1 MRRLLK
7 DLWINLHHGVAFA
20 LFMRRGVWDFRI
32 GIDQML
38 MLLLFFLGLDVA
50 LDYITHQP
58 DPSFDHHAFAHFA
71 VNLLLFTLSAYLIA
85 RLLRRREALLTI
97 VLISYS
103 ASFLFALIN
112 NALVKFAEV
121 IITFSDTLYLSLAYL
136 VVVWS
141 VLVVVRSALHACEAR
156 RRAVLVIVPVLFV
169 VWALPV
175 STGGWDKSFWHA
187 NYAPQKDRYAA
198 YRKMDGEGLFYAQP
212 KMVEQTL
219 QQLAPQRP
227 GVSDLYFVSFGSY
240 AMQDVFMKEVA
251 YAQRTM
257 DARFD
262 TVGHSLELVNNLQ
275 TRDELPLATAS
286 NLRLVLNHLGERMES
301 EEDVLMLYLSSH
313 GSEQHELAVDFWPL
327 PLNDITPESLRQ
339 MLDEAGIK
347 WRVIVISAC
356 YSGGFI
362 DAMRD
367 EHTLVATASAKDR
380 QSFGCGNEDDF
391 TYYGEAL
398 FRDELGR
405 GVPLI
410 TAFRQAR
417 ESIHAREQREKLEHS
432 LPQLFIG
439 QQIEQKLETMHGP
452 RLAECSGD
460 SQVDLKRVAEPG
472 ATVECR

>member
-7 DLWINLHHGVAFA
+7 DLWANLHHGVAFS
-20 LFMRRGVWDFRI
+20 LFMRRGVGDFRI
-32 GIDQML
+32 GIDQLL

-50 LDYITHQP
+50 FDYITHQP
-58 DPSFDHHAFAHFA
+58 APSFDHHAFAHFA
-71 VNLLLFTLSAYLIA
+71 VNLLLFTLSAYVIS
-85 RLLRRREALLTI
+85 RLLRRSEALLPI

-112 NALVKFAEV
+112 NALVKYAGA
-121 IITFSDTLYLSLAYL
+121 IITFSDTLYLVLVYA

-156 RRAVLVIVPVLFV
+156 RRAALVIVPALFV

-175 STGGWDKSFWHA
+175 STGEWEKSFWHA
-187 NYAPQKDRYAA
+187 NYPPSEDRYAA

-212 KMVEQTL
+212 KMVEQAL
-219 QQLAPQRP
+219 QQLSPQRP
-227 GVSDLYFVSFGSY
+227 GVSDLYFVSFGGY

-262 TVGHSLELVNNLQ
+262 TAGHSLELVNNLQ
-275 TRDELPLATAS
+275 TRDTLPLATAS
-286 NLRLVLNHLGERMES
+286 NLRLVLNHLGEQMAG

-313 GSEQHELAVDFWPL
+313 GSERHELAVDFWPL
-327 PLNDITPESLRQ
+327 PLNDITPQSLRQ

-347 WRVIVISAC
+347 WRVIVVSAC

-362 DAMRD
+362 DALRD
-367 EHTLVATASAKDR
+367 DHTLVATAAAKDR
-380 QSFGCGNEDDF
+380 QSFGCGNENDF

-405 GVPLI
+405 GVPLL
-410 TAFRQAR
+410 TALRQAR
-417 ESIHAREQREKLEHS
+417 EAIHAREQREELEHS
-432 LPQLFIG
+432 LPQLYIG
-439 QQIEQKLETMHGP
+439 QRIEQKLGEIAGP
-452 RLAECSGD
+452 LQRAGCGGD
-460 SQVDLKRVAEPG
+460 ES
-472 ATVECR
+472 ATAAVEC

>member
-7 DLWINLHHGVAFA
+7 DLWANLHHGVAFA

-32 GIDQML
+32 GLDQLL

-58 DPSFDHHAFAHFA
+58 DPGFDHHAFAHFA

-85 RLLRRREALLTI
+85 RLLRRSEALLPI

-112 NALVKFAEV
+112 HALLQYAEL
-121 IITFSDTLYLSLAYL
+121 IITFSDTLYIVLAYA

-141 VLVVVRSALHACEAR
+141 VLVVVRSVLHACEAR
-156 RRAVLVIVPVLFV
+156 RRAVVLIVPVLFV
-169 VWALPV
+169 VWAFPI
-175 STGGWDKSFWHA
+175 SMGEWDASFWHA
-187 NYAPQKDRYAA
+187 NYPAQKDRYAA

-212 KMVEQTL
+212 KMVAKTL
-219 QQLAPQRP
+219 QQLTPQRP
-227 GVSDLYFVSFGSY
+227 GVSDLYFVSFGGY

-257 DARFD
+257 DLHFD
-262 TVGHSLELVNNLQ
+262 TAGHSLELVNNLQ
-275 TRDELPLATAS
+275 TRDTLPLATAS
-286 NLRLVLNHLGERMES
+286 NLRLVLNHLGESMAG

-327 PLNDITPESLRQ
+327 PLNDITPQSLRR

-347 WRVIVISAC
+347 WRVIVVSAC

-362 DAMRD
+362 DALRD
-367 EHTLVATASAKDR
+367 DHTLVATAAAKDR
-380 QSFGCGNEDDF
+380 QSFGCGNEESF

-405 GVPLI
+405 GVPLL
-410 TAFRQAR
+410 TALQQAR
-417 ESIHAREQREKLEHS
+417 EAIHQREIKEKLEHS

-439 QQIEQKLETMHGP
+439 PQIEQKLMSLEGARVSTVD
-452 RLAECSGD
+452 ASGYTARP
-460 SQVDLKRVAEPG
+460 QP
-472 ATVECR
+472 